1 MLKNNVIMPDT
12 LSCFLKIEKDSLG
25 KLIFGKCFTI
35 VSFKEGM
42 VISSSYFIAIFKL
55 VSD

>member
-12 LSCFLKIEKDSLG
+12 LSCFLKIKKDSLG

-35 VSFKEGM
+35 VSLKEGM